1 MNLRKDILKKIA
13 QGRLEREY
21 GFGPALKNITLL
33 EASGD
38 GQYILCEIKFGGTT
52 HEYSMDGITVEK
64 RK

>member
-1 MNLRKDILKKIA
+1 MNLRKDIIKKIA
-13 QGRLEREY
+13 QARFEREF

-38 GQYILCEIKFGGTT
+38 GQYILCEIKFGGTV
-52 HEYSMDGITVEK
+52 HEYSLDGITIEK